1 MNVPFS
7 EFFISRERE
16 EEEKSNQNILNRI
29 VEYV

>member
-7 EFFISRERE
+7 EFFISREE